1 MLIVV
6 YGKMK
11 WSEGH
16 SELSVASKEKR
27 LMVDKMLVQRTIH
40 HKDTSQGLRLVVT
53 LEGLV
58 TSNEPAD
65 INNYEPKT
73 ER

>member
-16 SELSVASKEKR
+16 SELSVGSKEKR
-27 LMVDKMLVQRTIH
+27 LMVDTNVSTKNHPPQRH
-40 HKDTSQGLRLVVT
+40 QPRSETS
-53 LEGLV
+53 
-58 TSNEPAD
+58 SNTGGASD
-65 INNYEPKT
+65 LK
-73 ER
+73 